1 MATINCWPHW
11 STRTVIIIR
20 HRYRTIPSTIWWI
33 SDNRWFT
40 FRYFARIPILLCSF
54 ICLQYIFVCLPN
66 WFWFLLNINIKP
78 QQKAADVIYTQNDIS
93 TISSFRLNKKKSNFF
108 RNFII
113 SSIQKW
119 CNRIFSQQSQFR
131 FVHSNFTYIVFLI
144 STYHF
149 LNVLEMT
156 VFTYLLSAYI
166 IFVFF
171 FYFVLVFIC
180 LCVLMFG
187 MLQIY
192 SSQFILC
199 WNCALWHRQ
208 IKKNWQNIVTKAA
221 LCMNVSIHKN
231 CKICL
236 CIVGEWTVQFQCKID
251 RKN

>member
-33 SDNRWFT
+33 SDDRWFT

-131 FVHSNFTYIVFLI
+131 FVHSNFTYIVFFNFNL
-144 STYHF
+144 SFPKCVRNDCVYLFTFRLHHF
-149 LNVLEMT
+149 LLLLLLRSR
-156 VFTYLLSAYI
+156 FYLSMRFDVWHASNL
-166 IFVFF
+166 
-171 FYFVLVFIC
+171 FIS
-180 LCVLMFG
+180 
-187 MLQIY
+187 IY
-192 SSQFILC
+192 SLLKLRLVAPT
-199 WNCALWHRQ
+199 N
-208 IKKNWQNIVTKAA
+208 KKKLTKYCHQGRIVYECFDTQK
-221 LCMNVSIHKN
+221 L
-231 CKICL
+231 
-236 CIVGEWTVQFQCKID
+236 
-251 RKN
+251 